1 MQCSLD
7 LLAVNF
13 IDTSPI
19 ELLPLCIRSIA
30 LAHLSKRLGIFVY
43 IVVEVIEFPRQGL
56 VMIASCGYIFQS
68 APN

>member
-1 MQCSLD
+1 MKDSLD

-30 LAHLSKRLGIFVY
+30 LAHLSQRLGIFAY
-43 IVVEVIEFPRQGL
+43 IVVEVIEFPGQCLMFIPG
-56 VMIASCGYIFQS
+56 C
-68 APN
+68 